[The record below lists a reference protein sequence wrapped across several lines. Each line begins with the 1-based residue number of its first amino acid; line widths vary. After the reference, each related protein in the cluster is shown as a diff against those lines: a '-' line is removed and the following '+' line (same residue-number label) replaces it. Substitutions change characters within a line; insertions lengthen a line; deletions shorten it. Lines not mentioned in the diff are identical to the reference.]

1 MTTRG
6 RILAAVACAIGMC
19 CSRAPATP
27 PTDASA
33 AAQPWFE
40 DIAERAGIRFVH
52 QSGHREK
59 FYLPEIMGGGA
70 ALFDMDNDGY
80 LDLYLV
86 QSGSLSLKREG
97 SNPLERE
104 GFSPL
109 KRGGFSPVEREG
121 FSRASMDQSAGGGN
135 RLYRNRGDGT
145 FEDVTQGSGTDV
157 AGYGMGVTAGD
168 FDNDG
173 NVDVYVTNLGGN
185 VLLKGDGHGHF
196 TDVTAM
202 AGVAS
207 SGWSTSAAFLD
218 YDGDGSLDLFVVHYL
233 NWLPSAEVECYSLT
247 GVPDYCSPKTYDLPS
262 AATLFHNNGDGT
274 FTDVTDR
281 AGLRAAV
288 GNGLGVV
295 AGDVDGDGRIDVF
308 VANDGTPNQLW
319 MNRGGGRFEDA
330 ALAMGC
336 AVDLDG
342 KPKAGMGVH
351 LADVDGDG
359 DLDLLV
365 VNLDG
370 ESDSFYRNEK
380 TFFRDD
386 AVSVGLRTI
395 SRPFTRFGAAMLDF
409 DNDGRLDIYEA
420 NGRVGRQSELYS
432 SDPYAEPNVLLRGVD
447 GPRFEQVQPRGGT
460 RTPLVGTSRAAAFG
474 DIDNDG
480 AMDIVVSNRDGKP
493 YVLHNVVSDRGHW
506 VMFRVL
512 DEHGRDAL
520 GAELTM
526 TVGSRSIRRDVR
538 AAYSYLAS
546 NDPRVHV
553 GLGKDTSVRD
563 VSVRWPD
570 GKNEKFGDV
579 APDRIIVLRRGAG
592 HPM

>member
-1 MTTRG
+1 MARRRRTRRAG
-6 RILAAVACAIGMC
+6 DVSHGGTIRPARRSRARVCRHGGDESCAAGERNRDVRPCHAPRPDARRCVGGCRECGDDTWRSRASGCGAAACGTAESRRPGSETGSAPLAKPPTVRPGHQPVASGFSRPVRCRTLVFMPALLWCAVACGCGRSSPVQEM
-19 CSRAPATP
+19 PGP
-27 PTDASA
+27 
-33 AAQPWFE
+33 PWFE
-40 DIAERAGIRFVH
+40 DIADRAGIRFEH
-52 QSGHREK
+52 RSGHHDR

-70 ALFDMDNDGY
+70 ALFDMDNDGD

-86 QSGSLSLKREG
+86 QSGSLS
-97 SNPLERE
+97 
-104 GFSPL
+104 SPGD
-109 KRGGFSPVEREG
+109 KAP
-121 FSRASMDQSAGGGN
+121 GN

-145 FEDVTQGSGTDV
+145 FEDVTDGSGADV
-157 AGYGMGVTAGD
+157 PGYGMGVAAGD

-173 NVDVYVTNLGGN
+173 NVDLYVTNVGGN

-295 AGDVDGDGRIDVF
+295 AGDVNGDGRIDVF

-319 MNRGGGRFEDA
+319 INKGGGRFEDA
-330 ALAMGC
+330 ALVMGC
-336 AVDLDG
+336 AIDLDG
-342 KPKAGMGVH
+342 RPKAGMGAH
-351 LADVDGDG
+351 MADVDGDG
-359 DLDLLV
+359 ALDMLV

-370 ESDSFYRNEK
+370 ESDSFYHNEK

-386 AVSVGLRTI
+386 TAAVGLRAA

-409 DNDGRLDIYEA
+409 DNDGFLDIFEA
-420 NGRVGRQSELYS
+420 NGRVGRQSELFS
-432 SDPYAEPNVLLRGVD
+432 PDPYAEPNLLLRGLA
-447 GPRFEQVQPRGGT
+447 GPRFEEVQPRGGT
-460 RTPLVGTSRAAAFG
+460 ASLLVATSRAAAFG

-480 AMDIVVSNRDGKP
+480 GIDIVVVNRDSRP
-493 YVLHNVVSDRGHW
+493 YVLHNIV
-506 VMFRVL
+506 
-512 DEHGRDAL
+512 
-520 GAELTM
+520 
-526 TVGSRSIRRDVR
+526 RS
-538 AAYSYLAS
+538 
-546 NDPRVHV
+546 
-553 GLGKDTSVRD
+553 
-563 VSVRWPD
+563 
-570 GKNEKFGDV
+570 
-579 APDRIIVLRRGAG
+579 
-592 HPM
+592 

>member
-1 MTTRG
+1 VRFVVIQRSTPASRSELRPMTAGG
-6 RILAAVACAIGMC
+6 RCLLLLCALVAIGVSC
-19 CSRAPATP
+19 RRAPASSAG
-27 PTDASA
+27 DASA
-33 AAQPWFE
+33 SATPWFE
-40 DIAERAGIRFVH
+40 DIAERAGIHFVH
-52 QSGHREK
+52 QSGHHEK
-59 FYLPEIMGGGA
+59 FFLPEIMGGGA
-70 ALFDMDNDGY
+70 ALFDMDNDGD

-86 QSGSLSLKREG
+86 QSGDLFAPSAK
-97 SNPLERE
+97 
-104 GFSPL
+104 
-109 KRGGFSPVEREG
+109 
-121 FSRASMDQSAGGGN
+121 QSGIGN

-145 FEDVTQGSGTDV
+145 FEDVTAGSGSD
-157 AGYGMGVTAGD
+157 AGGYGMGAASGD

-173 NVDVYVTNLGGN
+173 NADLYVTNVGGN
-185 VLLKGDGHGHF
+185 VLLKGDGRGHF
-196 TDVTAM
+196 TDVTAK

-218 YDGDGSLDLFVVHYL
+218 YDGDGALDLFVVHYL
-233 NWLPSAEVECYSLT
+233 NWQPSAEVECYSMT

-262 AATLFHNNGDGT
+262 SATLYHNNGNGT
-274 FTDVTDR
+274 FSDVTDR

-319 MNRGGGRFEDA
+319 LNRGGGRFEDA
-330 ALAMGC
+330 ALMWGS

-351 LADVDGDG
+351 LADADGDG

-370 ESDSFYRNEK
+370 ESDSFYRNEHA
-380 TFFRDD
+380 FFRDD
-386 AVSVGLRTI
+386 TVSVGLRTI

-409 DNDGRLDIYEA
+409 DNDGLLDIYEA
-420 NGRVGRQSELYS
+420 NGRVGRQSELFS
-432 SDPYAEPNVLLRGVD
+432 SDPYAEPNLLFRGVA
-447 GPRFEQVQPRGGT
+447 GPRFEEVTPRGGT
-460 RTPLVGTSRAAAFG
+460 RPLLVGTSRAAAFG

-480 AMDIVVSNRDGKP
+480 AIDIVVANRDGKP
-493 YVLHNVVSDRGHW
+493 YVLRNVVSGRGHW
-506 VMFRVL
+506 AMFRVL

-520 GAELTM
+520 GAELNM
-526 TVGSRSIRRDVR
+526 TVGSRAIRRDVR

-553 GLGKDTSVRD
+553 GLGKETVVRD
-563 VSVRWPD
+563 VSVRWPN
-570 GKNEKFGDV
+570 GARERFGDAEADKIV
-579 APDRIIVLRRGAG
+579 VLRKGSGKPR
-592 HPM
+592 

>member
-1 MTTRG
+1 MTARCG
-6 RILAAVACAIGMC
+6 ALALLSCALGALGVGC
-19 CSRAPATP
+19 NRAPAATP
-27 PTDASA
+27 PADASA
-33 AAQPWFE
+33 SAQPWFE
-40 DIAERAGIRFVH
+40 NIAERAGIRFVH

-80 LDLYLV
+80 LDLFLV
-86 QSGSLSLKREG
+86 QSGDLFAPGDKKS
-97 SNPLERE
+97 
-104 GFSPL
+104 
-109 KRGGFSPVEREG
+109 
-121 FSRASMDQSAGGGN
+121 GN
-135 RLYRNRGDGT
+135 RLYRNRGNGT
-145 FEDVTQGSGTDV
+145 FDEVTAGSGADV
-157 AGYGMGVTAGD
+157 AGYGMGVASGD

-173 NVDVYVTNLGGN
+173 NVDLYVTNLGAN

-196 TDVTAM
+196 ENVTAK

-207 SGWSTSAAFLD
+207 TGWSTSAAFLD

-233 NWLPSAEVECYSLT
+233 NWQPSAEVECYSLT

-262 AATLFHNNGDGT
+262 SATLYHNNGNGT

-295 AGDVDGDGRIDVF
+295 AGDVNGDGRIDV
-308 VANDGTPNQLW
+308 VVTNDGTPNHLW
-319 MNRGGGRFEDA
+319 INRGAGRFENA
-330 ALAMGC
+330 ALTWGC

-386 AVSVGLRTI
+386 TISVGLRAI

-409 DNDGRLDIYEA
+409 DNDGLLDVFEA
-420 NGRVGRQSELYS
+420 NGRVGRQSELFS
-432 SDPYAEPNVLLRGVD
+432 SDPYAEPNLLFRGIP
-447 GPRFEQVQPRGGT
+447 GPRFQEVTPRGGT
-460 RTPLVGTSRAAAFG
+460 RALLIGTSRAAAFG
-474 DIDNDG
+474 DLDNDG
-480 AMDIVVSNRDGKP
+480 AIDIVVSNRDAKP
-493 YVLHNVVSDRGHW
+493 YVLHNVVKERGHW
-506 VMFRVL
+506 TMIRVL

-526 TVGSRSIRRDVR
+526 TIGSRIVRRDVR
-538 AAYSYLAS
+538 AAYSYLSS

-553 GLGKDTSVRD
+553 GLGKETAVRD
-563 VSVRWPD
+563 VSVRWPN
-570 GKNEKFGDV
+570 GTRERFGDV
-579 APDRIIVLRRGAG
+579 AADTITVLRRGAG
-592 HPM
+592 RPF